1 MPKKKKGG
9 GKKKKKD
16 DGPAAP
22 SAGASSFQPLVLI
35 PVTEQWVTLELKLLN
50 WNYMNFHHRCK
61 TDTRL
66 FQIKNL
72 LQEKHGRTQN
82 LKICKEAFA
91 ERNEMVDDMATLEAE
106 GIQGAAQ
113 EAPQVVRRAARVRTR
128 LATCSHSRLRC
139 ADSYQS
145 LFFCPY
151 DCPAQMYTLYYDF
164 TPCDSDDPLLVS
176 LAQPALF
183 LPMTP
188 PPSPRLSL

>member
-113 EAPQVVRRAARVRTR
+113 EAPQV
-128 LATCSHSRLRC
+128 
-139 ADSYQS
+139 
-145 LFFCPY
+145 
-151 DCPAQMYTLYYDF
+151 MYTLYYDF
-164 TPCDSDDPLLVS
+164 TPCDSDDPLL
-176 LAQPALF
+176 LYTTGPEAKAL
-183 LPMTP
+183 TP
-188 PPSPRLSL
+188 RSREADSAE

>member
-1 MPKKKKGG
+1 MFAKCRRQCGQLLSVPSDPLAVEERFWAAMPKKKKAG

-16 DGPAAP
+16 DGPAVP
-22 SAGASSFQPLVLI
+22 SATSSFQPLVLI

-72 LQEKHGRTQN
+72 LQEKHGRMQN

-113 EAPQVVRRAARVRTR
+113 EAPQIVRRFAC
-128 LATCSHSRLRC
+128 LICH
-139 ADSYQS
+139 
-145 LFFCPY
+145 
-151 DCPAQMYTLYYDF
+151 
-164 TPCDSDDPLLVS
+164 
-176 LAQPALF
+176 
-183 LPMTP
+183 
-188 PPSPRLSL
+188 